1 MQTVVG
7 TRHET
12 NEDALGE
19 LPEHCLWLV
28 ADGMGGHAA
37 GDVASAMVRD
47 RIVQGVAD
55 GEDLSTAIAAAHQD
69 LTTAAA
75 ADPERK
81 GMGSTVVAV
90 QVYDATAHIGW
101 VGDSRVY
108 LLHEGQLRQ
117 LTRDHSLVQW
127 LVDRG
132 EITAADAEQHPDR
145 NVLVRTLGFE
155 QPVVDRTMVELEAG
169 DMLLLCSDGVTA
181 EVDDAGIGDI
191 LRHADTAQAAA
202 DALIDAVAQR
212 HGKDD
217 ASAIVL
223 RMPPANAV
231 AFGAW
236 LPAAGGIGLGLLIYL
251 IWNWMKSS

>member
-1 MQTVVG
+1 MQTAVG
-7 TRHET
+7 SRHET

-19 LPEHCLWLV
+19 IPERSLWLV

-37 GDVASAMVRD
+37 GDVASALVRD

-55 GEDLSTAIAAAHQD
+55 GEDLSDAIHAAHQD

-90 QVYDATAHIGW
+90 QLHDTTAQIAW

-108 LLHEGQLRQ
+108 LLREGRLRQ

-132 EITAADAEQHPDR
+132 EITADEAEQHPDR
-145 NVLVRTLGFE
+145 NVLIRTLGFE
-155 QPVVDRTMVELEAG
+155 QPVADRATVELEAG
-169 DMLLLCSDGVTA
+169 DVLLLCSDGVTA
-181 EVDDAGIGDI
+181 EVDDAGIGEI
-191 LRHADTAQAAA
+191 LRGSENAQAAA
-202 DALIDAVAQR
+202 DALIDAVTARQ
-212 HGKDD
+212 GKDD

-223 RMPPANAV
+223 RMPPADAV
-231 AFGAW
+231 ASRVW
-236 LPAAGGIGLGLLIYL
+236 LPAAVGFGVGLLIYL
-251 IWNWMKSS
+251 ILNWMKSS

>member
-1 MQTVVG
+1 MQTAVG

-19 LPEHCLWLV
+19 LPERFVWLV

-47 RIVQGVAD
+47 RILQGVAD
-55 GEDLSTAIAAAHQD
+55 SEDLSAAIAAAHQD

-75 ADPERK
+75 ADPARK

-90 QVYDATAHIGW
+90 QLHDSSAQVAW

-108 LLHEGQLRQ
+108 LLHDGQLRQ

-132 EITAADAEQHPDR
+132 EITAAEAEQHPDR

-155 QPVVDRTMVELEAG
+155 QPVADRTTVELDAG
-169 DMLLLCSDGVTA
+169 DVLLLCSDGVTA
-181 EVDDAGIGDI
+181 EVDDAGIGEI
-191 LRHADTAQAAA
+191 LRHADNAQAAA
-202 DALIDAVAQR
+202 DALIDAVTAS

-223 RMPPANAV
+223 RMPPDDAV
-231 AFGAW
+231 ASRAW

>member
-1 MQTVVG
+1 MQTAVG

-19 LPEHCLWLV
+19 LPERSLWLV

-47 RIVQGVAD
+47 RILQGVAD

-69 LTTAAA
+69 VTTAAA
-75 ADPERK
+75 ADPDRR

-90 QVYDATAHIGW
+90 QLLDSSAQIAW

-132 EITAADAEQHPDR
+132 EITAAEAEQHPDR
-145 NVLVRTLGFE
+145 NVLIRTLGFE
-155 QPVVDRTMVELEAG
+155 QPVADHTTIELEAG
-169 DMLLLCSDGVTA
+169 DVLLLCSDGVTA
-181 EVDDAGIGDI
+181 EVDDAGIGEI
-191 LRHADTAQAAA
+191 LHHADNAQAAA
-202 DALIDAVAQR
+202 DALVDAVTAR
-212 HGKDD
+212 EGKDD

-223 RMPPANAV
+223 RMPPADAV
-231 AFGAW
+231 AFRAW
-236 LPAAGGIGLGLLIYL
+236 LPVAGGVGLGLLIYL